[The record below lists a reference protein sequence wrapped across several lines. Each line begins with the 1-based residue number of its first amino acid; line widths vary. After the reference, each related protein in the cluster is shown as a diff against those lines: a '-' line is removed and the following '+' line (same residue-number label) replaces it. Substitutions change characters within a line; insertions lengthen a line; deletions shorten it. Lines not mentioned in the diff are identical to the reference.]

1 VRRGGRGGRGSRPGH
16 SQAHALAHP
25 GPDTALTTRAGLV
38 GGAVYLLLSALWLVL
53 AAPPG
58 PRVVYEV
65 WFIAL
70 AVIGARFPGPANQV
84 TLARAYLALPG
95 LLYGLSPG
103 GLRAL
108 AVTVA
113 VASVTDLSD
122 GTLARRFAQPSRLGG
137 ALDPVVDGIFFGAVA
152 LGLALGGAYPLWL
165 AALVVVR
172 YLLPALVGGLL
183 VLAGRRPQLTHT
195 LFGQVSTTLIAVLL
209 GWVALFRGLGQ
220 DSALVVSGAE
230 IVIPLTTL
238 AVFANLA
245 WANRGALRGVE
256 PRPDG

>member
-1 VRRGGRGGRGSRPGH
+1 LRGPRE
-16 SQAHALAHP
+16 
-25 GPDTALTTRAGLV
+25 TTCAGLI

-53 AAPPG
+53 AVPPG
-58 PRVVYEV
+58 PRFAYEL

-70 AVIGARFPGPANQV
+70 VVIGSRLPGPANQV

-95 LLYGLSPG
+95 LVYGFSAG
-103 GLRAL
+103 GLGAL

-113 VASVTDLSD
+113 VASVTDLTD
-122 GTLARRFAQPSRLGG
+122 GTIARRFAHPSRLGG

-183 VLAGRRPQLTHT
+183 VLAGRRPRLTHT

-220 DSALVVSGAE
+220 DTSRVVTAAE
-230 IVIPLTTL
+230 IVIPLSAL

-245 WANRGALRGVE
+245 WANRGALRGVD
-256 PRPDG
+256 PLPDG